1 MKRLK
6 NNSVL
11 SLFVSMP
18 RRLFQENWD
27 RATWER
33 ILAALPYC
41 LWAVPVRN
49 PQWREILFSVC
60 EWFHLL
66 SPSMFKHSW
75 SRHQTSCHACVC
87 SEGASGR
94 TPWPC
99 RCLLLKGRFEE
110 KDFLLMDALFNKGK
124 NLEEP
129 EPVCLAHFSD
139 GQISLITNFVRST
152 SLFKSEVTENSIRD
166 LFECRLQV
174 PLQATVNRY
183 VAIFFGKLREHGL
196 LPYSWQKIMENHK
209 LVSSSVNNEP
219 LRASQLRCGLSQAR
233 VANLR
238 KKPNSNILDDGIG
251 FYDSCDVFIKKL
263 KECL

>member
-1 MKRLK
+1 MCPCRVGCSKKIETEL
-6 NNSVL
+6 
-11 SLFVSMP
+11 P
-18 RRLFQENWD
+18 ENESWQLY
-27 RATWER
+27 RTAYEQ
-33 ILAALPYC
+33 Y
-41 LWAVPVRN
+41 
-49 PQWREILFSVC
+49 QSEILNGEKSYSRYVNDFIYYHLPCLSIREADIRLHVMHVFALKELLEERRDLVDAFFSKDV
-60 EWFHLL
+60 
-66 SPSMFKHSW
+66 
-75 SRHQTSCHACVC
+75 
-87 SEGASGR
+87 
-94 TPWPC
+94 
-99 RCLLLKGRFEE
+99 FEE

-183 VAIFFGKLREHGL
+183 VA
-196 LPYSWQKIMENHK
+196 K

>member
-1 MKRLK
+1 MCPCRVGCSKKIETEL
-6 NNSVL
+6 
-11 SLFVSMP
+11 P
-18 RRLFQENWD
+18 ENESWQLY
-27 RATWER
+27 RTAYEQ
-33 ILAALPYC
+33 Y
-41 LWAVPVRN
+41 
-49 PQWREILFSVC
+49 QSEILNGEKSYSRYVNDFIYYHLPCLSIREADIRLHVMHVFALKELLEERRDLVDAFFSKDV
-60 EWFHLL
+60 
-66 SPSMFKHSW
+66 
-75 SRHQTSCHACVC
+75 
-87 SEGASGR
+87 
-94 TPWPC
+94 
-99 RCLLLKGRFEE
+99 FEE

-174 PLQATVNRY
+174 PLQATVN
-183 VAIFFGKLREHGL
+183 
-196 LPYSWQKIMENHK
+196 SK

>member
-1 MKRLK
+1 MCPCRVGCSKKIETEL
-6 NNSVL
+6 
-11 SLFVSMP
+11 P
-18 RRLFQENWD
+18 ENESWQLY
-27 RATWER
+27 RTAYEQ
-33 ILAALPYC
+33 Y
-41 LWAVPVRN
+41 
-49 PQWREILFSVC
+49 QSEILNGEKSYSRYVNDFIYYHLPCLSIREADIRLHVMHVFALKELLEERRDLVDAFFSKDV
-60 EWFHLL
+60 
-66 SPSMFKHSW
+66 
-75 SRHQTSCHACVC
+75 
-87 SEGASGR
+87 
-94 TPWPC
+94 
-99 RCLLLKGRFEE
+99 FEE

-183 VAIFFGKLREHGL
+183 VAIF
-196 LPYSWQKIMENHK
+196 K